1 MSTSHPNVWSSWLK
15 TRATTD
21 PSFPMAPAS
30 SPLAFMVS
38 DLTGDEELVTFHW
51 RKQPIEK
58 QHGPKFRYLVNDEKE
73 VTVHYW
79 EAKAPN
85 SEKVMVE
92 IAGLNSVGKSLEV
105 LRMSTLPKKKGG
117 GASSVGPS
125 VVVTNEKGDTVV
137 LWGESGQE
145 VVERQVIWGAGSTDL
160 LEEGIDWADAG
171 NTTGRLTLPQ
181 PSSASQR
188 VFLAA
193 KNADGSS
200 HGMERVKCKLMARDV
215 PDVSLVLANASST
228 TLELK
233 VGLGLC
239 SDKEDENL
247 LLQKATLTICRSGA
261 ICEESSLHDSNSI
274 SLTNLPSSTCFCIG
288 LDVQTMLGNASL
300 DTSPSS
306 TCSYCTGITVNDI
319 L

>member
-1 MSTSHPNVWSSWLK
+1 M
-15 TRATTD
+15 
-21 PSFPMAPAS
+21 
-30 SPLAFMVS
+30 
-38 DLTGDEELVTFHW
+38 
-51 RKQPIEK
+51 
-58 QHGPKFRYLVNDEKE
+58 
-73 VTVHYW
+73 
-79 EAKAPN
+79 
-85 SEKVMVE
+85 
-92 IAGLNSVGKSLEV
+92 
-105 LRMSTLPKKKGG
+105 
-117 GASSVGPS
+117 
-125 VVVTNEKGDTVV
+125 VVTSEKGDTV
-137 LWGESGQE
+137 LWGEPGQE

-200 HGMERVKCKLMARDV
+200 RGMERVKCKLMSRDV

-228 TLELK
+228 TLELNIR
-233 VGLGLC
+233 LGLC

-261 ICEESSLHDSNSI
+261 ICEKSSLHHSNSI
-274 SLTNLPSSTCFCIG
+274 SVTNLPSSTCFCIG
-288 LDVQTMLGNASL
+288 LNVQTMLGNASL
-300 DTSPSS
+300 ATSPSS

-319 L
+319 LQLKHIHVYINFAAPVSSPTILEAALVQGPDEDNQTPLLLLNLKNSTFPKEAASTCHIRVTSSASLIQMPCHELLLVSLPPGNLCNNIIMILSLNDDNNKNNDIINTMMIMIII